1 MGMPSRTPWLS
12 AWFPVLL
19 AALAALI
26 PTLLVA
32 QRANP
37 VERQLIAAGLWA
49 EARYNYAYWDA
60 VRANWDS
67 AFAATVTATQAR
79 PGPTDL
85 QYFHRLRRW
94 GALLNDGQLEILP
107 PSGVANRIA
116 RPPLE
121 LRSIERRPFIM
132 DYAVNDEMRVARP
145 ERLAEVLAVQGVP
158 AAQWI
163 RDSVLPEVSAANDAS
178 RWERAVARMLEGDRG
193 TALLLVLRLPGGAQ
207 RGASFTRSV
216 SLATRWPIE
225 PHALE
230 LDTLPDGAIW
240 VRVTSFVDPDVVSQ
254 FDRAIGP
261 AVREGPRHRGLVV
274 DLREATWTVDGRD
287 NSYALLSRF
296 IERPFLSARQR
307 MPLYR
312 PDSASLWVSTPSG
325 MIWPPP
331 THEHAA
337 YTGPVAVLMSPRTA
351 GPAEDFLV
359 AFQAGG
365 RGPTFGE
372 SSAGSTGQTVVR
384 TLPGGWKLRVTAARD
399 ASPDGKEFVPT
410 GIAPQFPVEVRV
422 EDILAGRDAVLDR
435 ARAYLADAA
444 RR

>member
-1 MGMPSRTPWLS
+1 MLSRTLSLS

-19 AALAALI
+19 VA
-26 PTLLVA
+26 PLVA

-107 PSGVANRIA
+107 PTSVANRIA

-193 TALLLVLRLPGGAQ
+193 TALLLVLRVPGGAE
-207 RGASFTRSV
+207 RGASLTRSV
-216 SLATRWPIE
+216 PLAARWPIE
-225 PHALE
+225 AHALE
-230 LDTLPDGAIW
+230 VDTLLDGAIW
-240 VRVTSFVDPDVVSQ
+240 VRVTSFADPDVVSQ
-254 FDRAIGP
+254 FDRAIGA
-261 AVREGPRHRGLVV
+261 AVREGPRHRGLIV

-287 NSYALLSRF
+287 NSYALLSRL

-312 PDSASLWVSTPSG
+312 PDSTSLWVSTPSG

-331 THEHAA
+331 TQEHAA

-384 TLPGGWKLRVTAARD
+384 TLSGGWKVRVTAARD
-399 ASPDGKEFVPT
+399 AFPDGKEFVPT
-410 GIAPQFPVEVRV
+410 GIAPQIPVAVRV
-422 EDILAGRDAVLDR
+422 EDVLAGRDAVLER
-435 ARAYLADAA
+435 ARAYLTDAA

>member
-1 MGMPSRTPWLS
+1 MLSRTLWLS
-12 AWFPVLL
+12 AWFPVFLV
-19 AALAALI
+19 A
-26 PTLLVA
+26 PLVA
-32 QRANP
+32 QRASP

-79 PGPTDL
+79 PASTDL
-85 QYFHRLRRW
+85 QYLHRLRRW

-107 PSGVANRIA
+107 PSSIANRIA

-145 ERLAEVLAVQGVP
+145 ERLAEV
-158 AAQWI
+158 
-163 RDSVLPEVSAANDAS
+163 SAANDAS
-178 RWERAVARMLEGDRG
+178 RWERAVARMLEGERG
-193 TALLLVLRLPGGAQ
+193 TALLVVLRLPGGAE
-207 RGASFTRSV
+207 RGASLTRSV
-216 SLATRWPIE
+216 PLAARWPME

-230 LDTLPDGAIW
+230 VDTLPDGAIW

-254 FDRAIGP
+254 FDRAIGA
-261 AVREGPRHRGLVV
+261 AVREGPRHRGLIV

-287 NSYALLSRF
+287 NSYALLSRL

-312 PDSASLWVSTPSG
+312 PDSTSLWVSTPSG

-337 YTGPVAVLMSPRTA
+337 YTGPVAVLMSPRTS

-372 SSAGSTGQTVVR
+372 WSAGSTGQTVVR
-384 TLPGGWKLRVTAARD
+384 TLSSGWKVRVTAARD
-399 ASPDGKEFVPT
+399 AFPDGKEFVPT
-410 GIAPQFPVEVRV
+410 GIAPQIPVAVRV
-422 EDILAGRDAVLDR
+422 EDVLAGRDAVLER
-435 ARAYLADAA
+435 ARAYLTDAA